1 MSIDNLDLGSNF
13 KKHFPTNQFF
23 FCRMIMTKT
32 ELFVN
37 ISWRIVSPLRKQSG
51 GLFLGRTTKLC
62 FGGLGTRRDN
72 KNGTHHKMD
81 AI

>member
-51 GLFLGRTTKLC
+51 GLFLGRTAKLC
-62 FGGLGTRRDN
+62 FADPNSTR
-72 KNGTHHKMD
+72 
-81 AI
+81 